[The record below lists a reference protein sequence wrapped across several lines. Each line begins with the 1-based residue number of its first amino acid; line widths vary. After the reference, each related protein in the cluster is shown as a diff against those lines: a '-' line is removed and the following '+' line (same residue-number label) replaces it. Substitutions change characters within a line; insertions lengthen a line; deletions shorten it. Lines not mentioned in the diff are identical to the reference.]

1 MSVPFA
7 AGGLYSTTGDLLRW
21 EQGLFGGKV
30 LSDASLRKMI
40 TPFKGGYACGLTAN
54 AVNGHSMIEHSGDI
68 DGFDTDLAFY
78 PDDKLT
84 IVVLSNLNGS
94 APRQITG
101 KIASVIHGEK
111 VTLLSDLKEVHVS
124 RDILA
129 KYVGT
134 YQLAPNFNIV
144 ISLEGDQLI
153 AQGTGQPRYPLYAES
168 ETRFFVKDLEA
179 PEIEFTRDQKGEATS
194 LTIHQGGHDMPG
206 PRK

>member
-1 MSVPFA
+1 
-7 AGGLYSTTGDLLRW
+7 
-21 EQGLFGGKV
+21 
-30 LSDASLRKMI
+30 MI
-40 TPFKGGYACGLTAN
+40 TPFKGGYACGLTVN
-54 AVNGHSMIEHSGDI
+54 ELNGHSMIEHSGDI

-94 APRQITG
+94 SPRQITG

-111 VTLLSDLKEVHVS
+111 VTLLSDLKEVPVS
-124 RDILA
+124 REILA

-144 ISLEGDQLI
+144 ISLEGDQLM
-153 AQGTGQPRYPLYAES
+153 AEGSGQPKYPIFAES

-179 PEIEFTRDQKGEATS
+179 PEIEFTRNQKGEATS